1 MKKNQ
6 IALFTVAM
14 ILALSMLLVNGED
27 EQNRR
32 NLGTTGVSVTSNL

>member
-6 IALFTVAM
+6 GALFTVAV
-14 ILALSMLLVNGED
+14 ILALSMLLVNGEE

-32 NLGTTGVSVTSNL
+32 NLGTAGVSVTSNL